1 VDIFVFASEQW
12 ILLSVLLMLIYI
24 FAFTERT
31 KGGKPIS
38 ATELVSL
45 MNSEQAQLVDVRASA
60 DFQAGHVHG
69 AMNIPHTQMA
79 SHGSELEKHRS
90 KIIVLTDQM
99 GQHAGGAGKIL
110 TKEGFNVRRLSG
122 GMAEWQ
128 GQNLPVVKGS

>member
-1 VDIFVFASEQW
+1 MDIFVFASEQW
-12 ILLSVLLMLIYI
+12 ILLSVLLMLIYV

-45 MNSEQAQLVDVRASA
+45 MNSEQAQLVDVRAFA

-69 AMNIPHTQMA
+69 AMNIPHTKMA
-79 SHGSELEKHRS
+79 SRGSELEKHRS
-90 KIIVLTDQM
+90 KVIVLTDQM

-128 GQNLPVVKGS
+128 GQNLPVVKGL

>member
-1 VDIFVFASEQW
+1 MDIFVFASEQW
-12 ILLSVLLMLIYI
+12 ILISVLLMLIYV

-79 SHGSELEKHRS
+79 SRGSELEKHRS

-99 GQHAGGAGKIL
+99 GQQSRRRKLLAFNGSVVRLKNIL
-110 TKEGFNVRRLSG
+110 SEKPFYFTDH
-122 GMAEWQ
+122 
-128 GQNLPVVKGS
+128 

>member
-1 VDIFVFASEQW
+1 MDIFVFASEQW

-60 DFQAGHVHG
+60 DFQTGHVDG

-79 SHGSELEKHRS
+79 SRGSELEKHRS

>member
-1 VDIFVFASEQW
+1 MDIFVFASEQW
-12 ILLSVLLMLIYI
+12 ILISMLLMLIYVV
-24 FAFTERT
+24 AFTERT

-45 MNSEQAQLVDVRASA
+45 MNAEQAQLVDVRASA
-60 DFQAGHVHG
+60 YFQAGHVHG
-69 AMNIPHTQMA
+69 AMNIPHTKMA
-79 SHGSELEKHRS
+79 SRGSELTKHRS
-90 KIIVLTDQM
+90 KVIVLTDQM

-128 GQNLPVVKGS
+128 GQNLPVVKGL

>member
-1 VDIFVFASEQW
+1 MDIFVFASEQW
-12 ILLSVLLMLIYI
+12 ILISVLLMLIYV

-45 MNSEQAQLVDVRASA
+45 MNAEQAQLVDVRASA
-60 DFQAGHVHG
+60 AFQAGHVHG
-69 AMNIPHTQMA
+69 AMNIPHTKMA
-79 SHGSELEKHRS
+79 SRGSELEKHRS
-90 KIIVLTDQM
+90 KVIVLTDQM

-128 GQNLPVVKGS
+128 GQNLPVVKGL

>member
-1 VDIFVFASEQW
+1 M
-12 ILLSVLLMLIYI
+12 LLMLIYV

-38 ATELVSL
+38 ATELVRL
-45 MNSEQAQLVDVRASA
+45 MNTEQAQLVDVRASA

-69 AMNIPHTQMA
+69 AMNIPHTKMA
-79 SHGSELEKHRS
+79 SRGSELEKHHS
-90 KIIVLTDQM
+90 KVIVLTDQM

-122 GMAEWQ
+122 GMSEWQ
-128 GQNLPVVKGS
+128 GQNLPVVKG

>member
-1 VDIFVFASEQW
+1 MDIFVFASEQW
-12 ILLSVLLMLIYI
+12 ILISMLLMLIYV

-45 MNSEQAQLVDVRASA
+45 MNTEQAQLVDVRAYA

-69 AMNIPHTQMA
+69 AINIPHTKMA
-79 SHGSELEKHRS
+79 SRGSELEKHRS
-90 KIIVLTDQM
+90 KVIVLTDQM

-128 GQNLPVVKGS
+128 GQNLPVVKGL

>member
-1 VDIFVFASEQW
+1 MDIFVFASEQW
-12 ILLSVLLMLIYI
+12 ILISVLLMLIYV

-45 MNSEQAQLVDVRASA
+45 MNAEQAQLVDVRASA
-60 DFQAGHVHG
+60 DFHAGHVHG
-69 AMNIPHTQMA
+69 AMNIPHTKMA
-79 SHGSELEKHRS
+79 SRGSELEKHRS
-90 KIIVLTDQM
+90 KVIVLTDQM

-128 GQNLPVVKGS
+128 GQNLPVVKGL